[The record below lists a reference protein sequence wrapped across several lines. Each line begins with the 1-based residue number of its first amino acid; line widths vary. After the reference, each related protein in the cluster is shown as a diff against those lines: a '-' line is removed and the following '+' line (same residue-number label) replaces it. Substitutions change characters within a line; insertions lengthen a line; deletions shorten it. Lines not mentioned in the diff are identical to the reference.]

1 MGKKIE
7 KKAKLNK
14 QAIRQK
20 TETNPQNVIIRK
32 MCQGALA

>member
-14 QAIRQK
+14 HPIRQK
-20 TETNPQNVIIRK
+20 TETNPK
-32 MCQGALA
+32 T